1 MEIVVI
7 VVES

>member
-7 VVES
+7 